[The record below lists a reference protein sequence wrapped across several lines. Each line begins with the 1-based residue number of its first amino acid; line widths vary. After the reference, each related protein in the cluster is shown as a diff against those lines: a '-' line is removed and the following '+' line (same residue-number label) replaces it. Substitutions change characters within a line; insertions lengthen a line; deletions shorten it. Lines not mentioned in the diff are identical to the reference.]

1 MQFKEIEF
9 LLNLLPSRNN
19 GRNKNSS
26 GGKLAQLLQT
36 TCIYIYQ
43 CLLKSN
49 STHPKTSNSSC
60 MTAFIYSLTI
70 ICSTLINIV

>member
-9 LLNLLPSRNN
+9 LLNLLPSKNN
-19 GRNKNSS
+19 NRNKKIGKKKTN
-26 GGKLAQLLQT
+26 KLALLLQT
-36 TCIYIYQ
+36 TCICIYQ

-60 MTAFIYSLTI
+60 RIAFIYYLTN
-70 ICSTLINIV
+70 IC

>member
-9 LLNLLPSRNN
+9 LLNLLPSKNN

-36 TCIYIYQ
+36 TCIYIYK
-43 CLLKSN
+43 CLLKCN

-60 MTAFIYSLTI
+60 MIAFIYSLTF
-70 ICSTLINIV
+70 VEH